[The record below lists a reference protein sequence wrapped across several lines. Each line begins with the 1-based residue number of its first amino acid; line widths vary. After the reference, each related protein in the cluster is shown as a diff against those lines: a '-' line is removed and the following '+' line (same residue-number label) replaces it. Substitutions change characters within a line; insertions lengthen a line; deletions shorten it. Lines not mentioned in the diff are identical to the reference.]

1 MLTLAALA
9 VAEFYLALL
18 PDTAVQGDVS
28 SGLFVLL
35 LMCLLATSFS
45 DTRGA
50 YIPTLCYAL
59 AVGWYASSIPRW
71 LPALDGFYQ
80 GASPQVGFALAA
92 VALVIVPLALLA
104 TPLVHAAV
112 RYYNRDHS

>member
-9 VAEFYLALL
+9 IAEFYLALL
-18 PDTAVQGDVS
+18 PDTAVRGDVS

-35 LMCLLATSFS
+35 LMCLLATGYG

>member
-1 MLTLAALA
+1 MLTLAAL
-9 VAEFYLALL
+9 VIAEFLLALL
-18 PDTAVQGDVS
+18 PGAGVAGDVS
-28 SGLFVLL
+28 SGLFALL
-35 LMCLLATSFS
+35 LMCLLATGYS

-50 YIPTLCYAL
+50 YIPTLCYGL

-104 TPLVHAAV
+104 TPLVHAAA

>member
-1 MLTLAALA
+1 MLTLAAL
-9 VAEFYLALL
+9 VIAEFLLALL
-18 PDTAVQGDVS
+18 PGAGVAGDVA
-28 SGLFVLL
+28 SGLFALL
-35 LMCLLATSFS
+35 LLCLLATGYS

-50 YIPTLCYAL
+50 YIPTLCYGL

-80 GASPQVGFALAA
+80 DASPQVGFALAA

-104 TPLVHAAV
+104 TPLVHAAA

>member
-1 MLTLAALA
+1 MLTLAAL
-9 VAEFYLALL
+9 VIAEFYLALL
-18 PDTAVQGDVS
+18 PAAPVQGDVS

-35 LMCLLATSFS
+35 LMALLATGYS
-45 DTRGA
+45 DTLGA

-92 VALVIVPLALLA
+92 VVLIIVPLALLS
-104 TPLVHAAV
+104 TPLVHASV
-112 RYYNRDHS
+112 RYYNRDNS

>member
-1 MLTLAALA
+1 MLTLAAL
-9 VAEFYLALL
+9 VIAEFLLAVL
-18 PDTAVQGDVS
+18 PGAPVQGDVA
-28 SGLFVLL
+28 SGLFALL
-35 LMCLLATSFS
+35 LMCLLATGYS

-112 RYYNRDHS
+112 RYYNRDNS